1 MKRPLDTLPDPGEAE
16 GRAVGTRLIALLRRL
31 ERDLHPRVDRRR
43 ELTLQSSLERD
54 LGIDSL
60 GRVEL
65 LVRMEREFDVRLPE
79 QALVAAESVGDLL
92 ALLLA
97 GERELQ
103 AIDLPGAAVID
114 ASSGVS
120 LPVAA
125 GTLQEMLAWHC
136 ERHPDRTHALLYGEQ
151 GDVVPVSYGGLLVQA
166 RSVARGLSALSIDPG
181 RTVAIMLP
189 TGLDYLASFLG
200 VLLVGAIP
208 VPIYPPARP
217 SQVEEHL
224 KRHARILGNAEC
236 RALITSREIAAV
248 ARLLQAQ
255 VPAIRHVVTAASL
268 YRTDEGGVLPDTG
281 RPDDIAFLQYTSGS
295 TGDPKGVQLTHS
307 NLLSNIRAM
316 GENIG
321 VTDQD
326 IFVSW
331 LPLYHDMGLIGA
343 WLGSLYHACPL
354 VLMSPLAFLGRPYR
368 WLQAIHRHGGTLSA
382 APNFAYEL
390 CLSKV
395 DDRDIEGL
403 NLSSWRMAFNGAE
416 PVSPRTIERFS
427 RRFARYGFRPETMA
441 PVYGLAECS
450 VGLAFPPTRRIPPI
464 DRVDRGIL
472 EREGRA
478 VAVDATAPDHLEVV
492 GCGQPLRGH
501 QVRIVDERGREL
513 PERRVGRLQFQGPSA
528 TTGYFRNPEASRRL
542 FDGPWLET
550 GDLAYIAGGDI
561 YITSR
566 VKDMIIRAGRNVYPH
581 ELEELVGEID
591 GIRKGCVAVFGARE
605 TAEGTERL
613 VVLAETRETDEARR
627 EALREGIRTAALD
640 LTGVPAD
647 EVVLVP
653 PQSVLKTSSGKV
665 RRAACRER
673 YERGMIEPHRQPLP
687 LQYLRIGFASIG
699 PAWRRLRNLLAAH
712 AFAVYAWSLFLVLAV
727 LVWTLVAL
735 LPRRSWRWGVIRWA
749 SRLIIGLTGVAFD
762 VQGAGSVRRDGPV
775 ILASN
780 HASYLDG
787 LLLVAGLPGPFVF
800 VAKSGFQDK
809 FIPRTFLRKVGTVFV
824 ERFDP
829 RHASRDLE
837 RLAAS
842 VAAGNSLLFFPEGTF
857 RRMPGLLPFRAGAFM
872 TAAQNG
878 IPVVPVALKGSRSLL
893 RAESWFPRRVAIRIE
908 VLAPVRA
915 EGEGFDAVLRLR
927 DRVRALLLDACGEP
941 DLSGE
946 FRAPGDSD

>member
-1 MKRPLDTLPDPGEAE
+1 MKRPHDTPPELGDAK
-16 GRAVGTRLIALLRRL
+16 GRDAGARLIALLRTL
-31 ERDLHPRVDRRR
+31 ERDLHPDVGRRP
-43 ELTLQSSLERD
+43 EPTLHSSLERD

-60 GRVEL
+60 GRAEL

-79 QALVAAESVGDLL
+79 LAVTTAESVGDLL
-92 ALLLA
+92 ALLLSGESAVFEA
-97 GERELQ
+97 GP
-103 AIDLPGAAVID
+103 AAAVAPD
-114 ASSGVS
+114 TTAAASV
-120 LPVAA
+120 PA
-125 GTLQEMLAWHC
+125 GARTLQETLIWHC
-136 ERHPDRTHALLYGEQ
+136 QHHPERTHVLLYGER
-151 GDVVPVSYGGLLVQA
+151 GEVAPVSYGALMTEA
-166 RSVARGLSALSIDPG
+166 RSVADGLSARAVEPG

-189 TGLDYLASFLG
+189 TGLEYLASFLG
-200 VLLVGAIP
+200 ILLVGAIP

-224 KRHARILGNAEC
+224 RRHARILGNAEC
-236 RALITSREIAAV
+236 QVLVTSREIAAV

-255 VPAIRHVVTAASL
+255 VPSIKHVVTAGSLRRAGAEAFVASS
-268 YRTDEGGVLPDTG
+268 GQ
-281 RPDDIAFLQYTSGS
+281 PDDIAFLQYTSGS
-295 TGDPKGVQLTHS
+295 TGDPKGVQLTHF

-316 GENIG
+316 GERIG
-321 VTDQD
+321 VTDED

-354 VLMSPLAFLGRPYR
+354 VLMSPLTFLGRPYR
-368 WLQAIHRHGGTLSA
+368 WLQAIHRHRGTLSA

-403 NLSSWRMAFNGAE
+403 DLSSWRMAFNGAE
-416 PVSPRTIERFS
+416 PVSPRTIERFT
-427 RRFARYGFRPETMA
+427 RRFAPCGFRPEAMV
-441 PVYGLAECS
+441 PVYGLAESS
-450 VGLAFPPTRRIPPI
+450 VGLAFPPAKREPPVE
-464 DRVDRGIL
+464 RVDRGIL

-478 VAVDATAPDHLEVV
+478 VVVDPSVADSLEVV
-492 GCGQPLRGH
+492 GCGQPLPGH
-501 QVRIVDERGREL
+501 QVRIVDDQGREL

-528 TTGYFRNPEASRRL
+528 TEGYFRNPEVTRRL

-550 GDLAYIAGGDI
+550 GDLAYIAAGDI

-605 TAEGTERL
+605 RSQGTERL
-613 VVLAETRETDEARR
+613 VVLAETRETDEEKRDG
-627 EALREGIRTAALD
+627 LRERVRTAALD

-653 PQSVLKTSSGKV
+653 PQTVLKTSSGKV

-673 YERGMIEPHRQPLP
+673 YERGMIAPRRQPLSV
-687 LQYLRIGFASIG
+687 QYLRIGFASLA
-699 PAWRRLRNLLAAH
+699 PAWRRLRSLLVDH
-712 AFAVYAWSLFLVLAV
+712 AFALYAWSLFLTLAL

-735 LPRRSWRWGVIRWA
+735 LPRRSWRWSVIRRA
-749 SRLIIGLTGVAFD
+749 SRLIIALTGVGFD
-762 VQGAGSVRRDGPV
+762 VRGAGSIPGDRPV
-775 ILASN
+775 VLVSN

-800 VAKSGFQDK
+800 VAKSAFQKK
-809 FIPRTFLRKVGTVFV
+809 FIPRTFLRRLGTVFV

-829 RHASRDLE
+829 RYLSRDLE
-837 RLAAS
+837 RLTAA
-842 VAAGNSLLFFPEGTF
+842 ADAGSSLVFFPEGTF
-857 RRMPGLLPFRAGAFM
+857 MRMPGLLPFRSGAFL

-878 IPVVPVALKGSRSLL
+878 MPVVPVALKGSRSLL
-893 RAESWFPRRVAIRIE
+893 RADSWFPRRVAIGIE

-915 EGEGFDAVLRLR
+915 EGEGFDAALRLR

-946 FRAPGDSD
+946 FRAPASRD